1 VYHVRT
7 GRFFL
12 AILVGLSMSC
22 APAAQARAA
31 DIGPTFAYSPT
42 AMPSENLGGSG
53 RVTEAL
59 TVGAIGSG
67 HYVFTTR
74 RRPVKVTGTN

>member
-1 VYHVRT
+1 MYRVRT

-12 AILVGLSMSC
+12 AILVGLSMTC

-31 DIGPTFAYSPT
+31 DIETFAYSPT

-53 RVTEAL
+53 RVIEAL

-67 HYVFTTR
+67 HYAFTTR